1 MLGALQSDVSADEE
15 EICMSSLTLVK
26 RRLMCVAVPAL
37 LVACATPAPPPPP
50 PPPPYKGPVLQIAQI
65 DRGVQ
70 IVLPSTVLF
79 EVGKS
84 SFNSSE
90 ADAFLDRVAKL
101 LTTKT
106 DKRVSVEGHTDSDG
120 SAALNDT
127 LSKARAKAV
136 SDALAS
142 RGVDAARMD
151 SAGFSFNRP
160 AASNS
165 TEDGK
170 RLNRR
175 VELIVLDEKVEKLT
189 AGEHPGS
196 FEAAWSKLKDM
207 IDKGLIKP
215 VEGGA
220 R

>member
-1 MLGALQSDVSADEE
+1 MNSLVFLNRRVLCLAL
-15 EICMSSLTLVK
+15 T
-26 RRLMCVAVPAL
+26 AL
-37 LVACATPAPPPPP
+37 LAACATNEPPPPP
-50 PPPPYKGPVLQIAQI
+50 VPLPAYTGPVLQIAQTE
-65 DRGVQ
+65 RGVQ

-84 SFNSSE
+84 SFNIAE
-90 ADAFLDRVAKL
+90 AGPFLDRVAKL

-106 DKRVSVEGHTDSDG
+106 DKRVSVEGHTDFDG
-120 SAALNDT
+120 SAALNDA

-142 RGVDAARMD
+142 RGVNPARME
-151 SAGFSFNRP
+151 ALGFSFNRP

-175 VELIVLDEKVEKLT
+175 VELFILDEKVDKLT
-189 AGEHPGS
+189 EGEHPGS
-196 FEAAWSKLKDM
+196 FEAAWSRLKDLM
-207 IDKGLIKP
+207 DKGLVRP
-215 VEGGA
+215 AEGGV